1 MSISIKRLFSLI
13 IYFPLAI
20 IFRIFSIKIPYFHTE
35 RIGHLVV
42 DPESFLK
49 AYFLKN
55 QKFPRCILL
64 APINKTANQKLLD
77 YWKKYFFV
85 IKNKFFCR
93 FLSPLCFHPLLKS
106 DEKFAASIDDTSSI
120 YSINAKWADKEP
132 LLSISKE
139 DLKFGKNALLDLGL
153 NNEDWF
159 VCVHS
164 RDRGYSP
171 SDEHLHS
178 FRNTNIEDYLEAIE
192 YIISKGGKCI
202 RMGDSTMRP
211 APKLNGL
218 IDYALSPFKSEQMDI
233 FLCSQCLF
241 FLGGNSGIFELSSLF
256 GRPVA
261 IANMAPMSIV
271 ARGSEDISIPMN
283 YADEHS
289 GELIDYKSIMES
301 SKSNYRTSNDFIDA
315 GISLIPN
322 TPYEIK
328 ELAEEQF
335 LKINNAY
342 KSNDEDIILQ
352 HRYKAMFRPG
362 HYGYGFSS
370 KIGEKFLKRYSRLI
384 P

>member
-1 MSISIKRLFSLI
+1 
-13 IYFPLAI
+13 
-20 IFRIFSIKIPYFHTE
+20 
-35 RIGHLVV
+35 
-42 DPESFLK
+42 
-49 AYFLKN
+49 
-55 QKFPRCILL
+55 
-64 APINKTANQKLLD
+64 
-77 YWKKYFFV
+77 
-85 IKNKFFCR
+85 
-93 FLSPLCFHPLLKS
+93 
-106 DEKFAASIDDTSSI
+106 
-120 YSINAKWADKEP
+120 
-132 LLSISKE
+132 
-139 DLKFGKNALLDLGL
+139 
-153 NNEDWF
+153 
-159 VCVHS
+159 
-164 RDRGYSP
+164 
-171 SDEHLHS
+171 
-178 FRNTNIEDYLEAIE
+178 
-192 YIISKGGKCI
+192 
-202 RMGDSTMRP
+202 MRP

-218 IDYALSPFKSEQMDI
+218 IDYALSPLKSEQMDI

-271 ARGSEDISIPMN
+271 TRGSDDISIPMN

-335 LKINNAY
+335 LKINNAH
-342 KSNDEDIILQ
+342 KSNNEDIILQ
-352 HRYKAMFRPG
+352 NRYKALFRPG

-370 KIGEKFLKRYSRLI
+370 TIGEKFLKRYSRLI